1 MARLVQE
8 VLEYLHW
15 KTKKELDNCVRNDK
29 HIWYILGGKKEWTKW
44 SLEVASSLV
53 ILWFHGTFLYT
64 IELHV

>member
-29 HIWYILGGKKEWTKW
+29 HIWYILGGKKEWTK
-44 SLEVASSLV
+44 
-53 ILWFHGTFLYT
+53 
-64 IELHV
+64 